1 MWVICNFYFFLVSFK
16 GHIHRIRVRSC
27 HINSQST
34 LTVFAYFLMQPICY
48 IIKSRGLRPATFF
61 WKRPEQTFRVN
72 FVKSLRIPFL
82 QNNSVQLLLDYNIK
96 WNNFTSSTEK
106 SYPLFNIFHKS
117 VLFYYWGYAIQR

>member
-1 MWVICNFYFFLVSFK
+1 MWVIYNFYFFLVSFK
-16 GHIHRIRVRSC
+16 GHIHGIRVSSC

-34 LTVFAYFLMQPICY
+34 LTVFAYFLMQPSCY

-61 WKRPEQTFRVN
+61 LKKTWTDVSSEFCEIIKNT
-72 FVKSLRIPFL
+72 FL
-82 QNNSVQLLLDYNIK
+82 QNNSGQLLLDYNIK

-106 SYPLFNIFHKS
+106 SYSLFNIFHKS